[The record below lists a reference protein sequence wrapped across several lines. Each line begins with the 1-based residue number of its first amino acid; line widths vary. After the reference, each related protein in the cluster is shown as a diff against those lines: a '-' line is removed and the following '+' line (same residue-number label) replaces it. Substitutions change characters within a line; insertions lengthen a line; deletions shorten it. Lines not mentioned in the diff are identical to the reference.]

1 MTLEFE
7 VFLST
12 TVITNFLHPFNTPL
26 TCRCFLVCFMLFAG
40 PSGGY
45 EKGDNLIFTIYDE
58 DRSDRPPHQR
68 EPVEWSKKKCVP
80 KIPTKF
86 CDNRKPFEGLILQGG
101 LSTKFCDNR
110 KLRPFEGLILQGGLS
125 TKFCDNRKLRPFEG
139 LILQG
144 GPSLLSA
151 SKVIMIR

>member
-1 MTLEFE
+1 
-7 VFLST
+7 
-12 TVITNFLHPFNTPL
+12 
-26 TCRCFLVCFMLFAG
+26 MLFAG

-86 CDNRKPFEGLILQGG
+86 CDNRK
-101 LSTKFCDNR
+101 
-110 KLRPFEGLILQGGLS
+110 
-125 TKFCDNRKLRPFEG
+125 LRPFEG